1 MKKILALIAALS
13 LVGLTACGS
22 VNSAATLGD
31 ISISQEEL
39 QGTVD
44 QILLERA
51 AVDSSQMQL
60 ENGALLNRSQLRF
73 KIITTIFNEI
83 AKELK
88 ITLTDS
94 EIAAS
99 RTRTI
104 TQSGGNEA
112 FATNLVSAQIATIN
126 FDTYIRAVLVSDK
139 LNAALIA
146 SGVAEAEIGAKL
158 SELVNAKAKQLNVT
172 VNPRYGVWDFEVGDI
187 VDFDSAG
194 DAIATKE

>member
-1 MKKILALIAALS
+1 MKKILALIATLS

-39 QGTVD
+39 QESVD
-44 QILLERA
+44 QLLLERA

-60 ENGALLNRSQLRF
+60 ETGAPLNRSQLRF
-73 KIITTIFNEI
+73 KIITTIFDEI

-88 ITLTDS
+88 IPLSDS

-104 TQSGGNEA
+104 TQSGGAEA
-112 FATNLVSAQIATIN
+112 FATNLVSAQIASTN
-126 FDTYIRAVLVSDK
+126 FDAYIRAILLSDK
-139 LNAALIA
+139 LNAALLA
-146 SGVAEAEIGAKL
+146 SGVAESDIGIKL
-158 SELVNAKAKQLNVT
+158 SELVNAKAEQLNVT
-172 VNPRYGVWDFEVGDI
+172 INPRYGIWDFEVGDI
-187 VDFDSAG
+187 VDLDSAG

>member
-1 MKKILALIAALS
+1 MKKILALIATLS

-39 QGTVD
+39 QESVD
-44 QILLERA
+44 QLLLERA
-51 AVDSSQMQL
+51 AVDSSQVQL
-60 ENGALLNRSQLRF
+60 ETGAPLNRSQLRF
-73 KIITTIFNEI
+73 KIITTIFDEI

-88 ITLTDS
+88 IPLSDS

-104 TQSGGNEA
+104 TQSGGAEA
-112 FATNLVSAQIATIN
+112 FATNLVSAQIASTN
-126 FDTYIRAVLVSDK
+126 FDAYIRAILLSDK
-139 LNAALIA
+139 LNAALLA
-146 SGVAEAEIGAKL
+146 SGVAESDIGIKL
-158 SELVNAKAKQLNVT
+158 SELVNAKAEQLNVT
-172 VNPRYGVWDFEVGDI
+172 INPRYGIWDFEVGDI
-187 VDFDSAG
+187 VDLDSAG

>member
-1 MKKILALIAALS
+1 MKKILALIATLS

-39 QGTVD
+39 QGSVD
-44 QILLERA
+44 QLLAERA

-60 ENGALLNRSQLRF
+60 ESGAPLNRSQLRF
-73 KIITTIFNEI
+73 KIITTIFDEI

-88 ITLTDS
+88 ISLSDS

-104 TQSGGNEA
+104 TQSGGAEA
-112 FATNLVSAQIATIN
+112 FATNLVSAQIASTN
-126 FDTYIRAVLVSDK
+126 FDAYIRAILLSDK
-139 LNAALIA
+139 LNAALLA
-146 SGVAEAEIGAKL
+146 SGVAESDIGAKL
-158 SELVNAKAKQLNVT
+158 SELVNAKAKQLDVT
-172 VNPRYGVWDFEVGDI
+172 INPRYGIWDFEVGDI
-187 VDFDSAG
+187 VDLDSAG